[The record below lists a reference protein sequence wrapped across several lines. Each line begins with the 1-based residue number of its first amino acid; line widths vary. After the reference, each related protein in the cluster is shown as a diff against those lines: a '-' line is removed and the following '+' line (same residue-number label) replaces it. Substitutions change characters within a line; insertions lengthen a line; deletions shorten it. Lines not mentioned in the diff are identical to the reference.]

1 MNNKEKKD
9 KIEKHIKELER
20 LTGVKIE
27 MENGKPKGKIV
38 QSPNDPWT
46 CDDCGNSVYSCRC

>member
-1 MNNKEKKD
+1 MEKIHRE
-9 KIEKHIKELER
+9 KIEHHIKELEK

-27 MENGKPKGKIV
+27 TEGGKPKGKII

-46 CDDCGNSVYSCRC
+46 CDDCGNSVYNCRC